1 MMITKMKDVQA
12 FGVKKR
18 GFTLIELLVVVAIIA
33 LLAAILFPV
42 FARAREQA
50 RKASCQS
57 NLKQLGLAVAMYI
70 QDYDGMYP
78 YAYMGYY
85 NAAGQPMYWFNLY
98 DPYVKNKQ
106 VWICPTARQQASTDI
121 RTTYGVNGAG
131 GNWTRAST
139 APYHAGG
146 FGENPAHPD
155 TPTGNVL
162 NEAAILNPSQKIYAG
177 DPASNGAG
185 NYFGRYLI
193 AYSSAS
199 YFPVLHGGQ
208 VGPFIDNSNG
218 GEAVSGQPG
227 DYAGGGNYLFADGHV
242 KWMAAKTFF
251 STGANRYQYFDVDR

>member
-1 MMITKMKDVQA
+1 
-12 FGVKKR
+12 
-18 GFTLIELLVVVAIIA
+18 
-33 LLAAILFPV
+33 
-42 FARAREQA
+42 
-50 RKASCQS
+50 
-57 NLKQLGLAVAMYI
+57 
-70 QDYDGMYP
+70 
-78 YAYMGYY
+78 
-85 NAAGQPMYWFNLY
+85 
-98 DPYVKNKQ
+98 
-106 VWICPTARQQASTDI
+106 
-121 RTTYGVNGAG
+121 VNGAG